1 MTTPSVP
8 PPGCPAHG
16 SGQRIPL
23 DSAEFAAN
31 PHAYYRYMREFGPTV
46 PVTVA
51 PGVEATLV
59 TDYNAA
65 LELLQDSTT
74 FRKDSRR
81 WRALAEGCI
90 RPDSP
95 VLPLL
100 AYRPNAMFTD
110 GAEHVRLRQAITDS
124 FARVSNKR
132 LSRIVSQAAQF
143 LINQFSARGSA
154 DLLRDYA
161 QQLPLYVFN
170 ELFGCPAEIGDRVLF
185 GISGMFDGVNA
196 EAASQVLLGAVG
208 ELVALKRAQPALGA
222 LLSTIG
228 MTGLVYAI
236 ISGPGHG
243 WLSGQVLASAAVGA
257 VFLAAFVRWELS
269 IEHPMLDMHFFR
281 DRRFVGAVA
290 GSILV
295 AFGMGG
301 SLFLL
306 TQHLQFVLG
315 YGPLEAGLRT
325 APLALS
331 VVILNMTGVGAKLV
345 ATVGTPRAIAI
356 GMTANAAGLA
366 SIALLGGHNYGGTLF
381 GLVVMGAGIALSMPA
396 MANAIM
402 SAIPPEK
409 AGVGAGV
416 NGTLGEFGNGLGVAV
431 LGAVLNSRFAALAPV
446 AAASLPAALAAAGDG
461 AERGRIADAFASGL
475 ETSQLV
481 GAGAVLAGG
490 LLAAVLLHRA
500 ERSAPAPDGAAP
512 AA

>member
-31 PHAYYRYMREFGPTV
+31 PHAYYRYMRELGPTA
-46 PVTVA
+46 PVTIA

-196 EAASQVLLGAVG
+196 EAASQVLLGAVS
-208 ELVALKRAQPALGA
+208 ELVTLKRTQPGEDVTSYLMQHPAQLNDEELAHTLVLLLGA
-222 LLSTIG
+222 GGEPEGNLIG
-228 MTGLVYAI
+228 NAFYTMLTNEEFARLGQFDKAVDDTLWRNAPMSNYAPHYPVVDTDVAGDKVRAGDLVLVSFGAANTALADRGADTRGHLAWSAGPHACPSKEPARLIALTGLETLFNALPDIELAVPPDSLAWRP
-236 ISGPGHG
+236 GPFNRA
-243 WLSGQVLASAAVGA
+243 LASLPVRFGA
-257 VFLAAFVRWELS
+257 V
-269 IEHPMLDMHFFR
+269 
-281 DRRFVGAVA
+281 
-290 GSILV
+290 
-295 AFGMGG
+295 
-301 SLFLL
+301 
-306 TQHLQFVLG
+306 
-315 YGPLEAGLRT
+315 
-325 APLALS
+325 
-331 VVILNMTGVGAKLV
+331 
-345 ATVGTPRAIAI
+345 TPRAAAAPEP
-356 GMTANAAGLA
+356 TAGP
-366 SIALLGGHNYGGTLF
+366 GYQG
-381 GLVVMGAGIALSMPA
+381 P
-396 MANAIM
+396 
-402 SAIPPEK
+402 
-409 AGVGAGV
+409 
-416 NGTLGEFGNGLGVAV
+416 
-431 LGAVLNSRFAALAPV
+431 PV
-446 AAASLPAALAAAGDG
+446 AAAPVVPQPTGKAG
-461 AERGRIADAFASGL
+461 RWSGFMRWL
-475 ETSQLV
+475 TGQ
-481 GAGAVLAGG
+481 
-490 LLAAVLLHRA
+490 
-500 ERSAPAPDGAAP
+500 
-512 AA
+512 